1 MEIGPA
7 VTVTD
12 PSQVSEARRVAAA
25 LAHDLQFNEETS
37 GRVAIVVT
45 EIATNVLKH
54 GGGGEILFRPVRS
67 GTAGAIDILALDRG
81 NGMANV
87 QESLRDGHS
96 TSGSPGTGLGAIRRL
111 SDSFDIYSIP
121 GQGTAVFSRLWSVPS
136 ERSNVLSITVG
147 GTCRPNVGEDVCGDG
162 WAVEQ
167 GPRRT
172 LILVVDGLGHGPV
185 AAEAS
190 REAIRLFHVNASFGP
205 AAMIEVI
212 HAGLRSTRG
221 AAAAVT
227 EIDPDDRVVRFS
239 GVGNISEV
247 IVTPGG
253 QRQMVSYNGILGH
266 TARKVV
272 EFSYP
277 WSHDA
282 VLVGH
287 TDGLASHWDLD
298 RYPGL
303 VTRMPSVIAGVLQR
317 DFRRGRDDVTVVVAR
332 ALTP

>member
-25 LAHDLQFNEETS
+25 LARDLQFNEQTS
-37 GRVAIVVT
+37 GKLAIVVT

-54 GGGGEILFRPVRS
+54 GGGGEILLRPVRS
-67 GTAGAIDILALDRG
+67 GTRVGIDVLALDRG
-81 NGMANV
+81 KGMASA

-111 SDSFDIYSIP
+111 SDSFDIYSVP
-121 GQGTAVFSRLWSVPS
+121 GQGTAVFSRVWSVPS
-136 ERSNVLSITVG
+136 EPSNVPSIAVG
-147 GTCRPNVGEDVCGDG
+147 GTSLPHLGEALCGDG
-162 WAVEQ
+162 WTVEQ

-172 LILVVDGLGHGPV
+172 LILVVDGLGHGPD

-205 AAMIEVI
+205 AAMIAVI

-221 AAAAVT
+221 AAAAVA
-227 EIDPDDRVVRFS
+227 EIDPHDRVVRFA
-239 GVGNISEV
+239 GVGNITGV
-247 IVTPGG
+247 VVTPGG
-253 QRQMVSYNGILGH
+253 KRQMASYNGTLGH
-266 TARKVV
+266 VVRKVV

-282 VLVGH
+282 VLVGY

-303 VTRMPSVIAGVLQR
+303 VTRTPSVIAGVLHR

>member
-1 MEIGPA
+1 M
-7 VTVTD
+7 VTVAD

-25 LAHDLQFNEETS
+25 LARRLQFNEQTS
-37 GRVAIVVT
+37 GKLAIIVT
-45 EIATNVLKH
+45 EIATNALKH

-67 GTAGAIDILALDRG
+67 GTGGAIDILALDRG
-81 NGMANV
+81 KGMANV

-111 SDSFDIYSIP
+111 SDAFDIYSIP
-121 GQGTAVFSRLWSVPS
+121 GQGTAVFSRLWWVPS
-136 ERSNVLSITVG
+136 ERSNVPAIAVG
-147 GTCRPNVGEDVCGDG
+147 GMCRPNLGEDLCGDG

-190 REAIRLFHVNASFGP
+190 REAIRLFHVNFSLGP

-221 AAAAVT
+221 AAAAVA
-227 EIDPDDRVVRFS
+227 EIDPDDRIVRFS
-239 GVGNISEV
+239 GVGNISGV
-247 IVTPGG
+247 IITRGG
-253 QRQMVSYNGILGH
+253 KRQMASYNGTLGH
-266 TARKVV
+266 TARKVA

-277 WSHDA
+277 WSDDA
-282 VLVGH
+282 VLVEH
-287 TDGLASHWDLD
+287 TDGLTGHWDLD

-303 VTRMPSVIAGVLQR
+303 VTRTPSVIAGVLQR

-332 ALTP
+332 AVTP